1 MSDNQALYMI
11 YVDISRRGFMATVT
25 LALPSVKSFP
35 KADVLKALTEEL
47 LQVAK
52 SEAEIRGIPFP
63 SSQSAAMKSPVPMD
77 SLTVVDALCVLD
89 PIVGFKP
96 KESIVQMGGYDSVE
110 DALHNM
116 IPKLERAWKRK
127 KGSKK

>member
-1 MSDNQALYMI
+1 
-11 YVDISRRGFMATVT
+11 MATI
-25 LALPSVKSFP
+25 ALLSPTVKVFP
-35 KADVLKALTEEL
+35 KAEVIKALTEEL
-47 LQVAK
+47 LHVAK
-52 SEAEIRGIPFP
+52 SEAEIRGIAFP
-63 SSQSAAMKSPVPMD
+63 TSEAAAMNQPVPMD

-96 KESIVQMGGYDSVE
+96 KESIVQMGGYNSVE

>member
-1 MSDNQALYMI
+1 
-11 YVDISRRGFMATVT
+11 MATI
-25 LALPSVKSFP
+25 APPLPAVNVFP
-35 KADVLKALTEEL
+35 KAEVVKALTQEL

-52 SEAEIRGIPFP
+52 SEAEIRGIAYPA
-63 SSQSAAMKSPVPMD
+63 SEAAAMKAPVPMD

-96 KESIVQMGGYDSVE
+96 KENIVQMGGYDSVE

-116 IPKLERAWKRK
+116 IPKLEAAWKRR